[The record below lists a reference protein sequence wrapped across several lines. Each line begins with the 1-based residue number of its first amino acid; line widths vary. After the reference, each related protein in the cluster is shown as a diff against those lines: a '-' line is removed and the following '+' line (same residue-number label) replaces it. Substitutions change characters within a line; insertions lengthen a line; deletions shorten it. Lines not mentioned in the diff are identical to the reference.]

1 MRPAARGTGPGTA
14 TKAFFWQRC
23 NSIGEACATILG
35 ATGAAYKLTSEDV
48 GQRIRVIETATN
60 EGGVAQAVS
69 ATTAAVVELSDGL
82 AADDRRHARCA
93 AASPHRRRGDGPPVR
108 QDGDGE
114 GPHLRRPRLPGHGRA
129 RRATPTAFLS
139 GSRSERVTDKAG
151 WATFTFAATGSGS
164 TYVYVEAHKKGEKLQ
179 AGVST
184 ANLFKVR
191 VR

>member
-1 MRPAARGTGPGTA
+1 MVDELKPTASRPTIAATHVALPHRLIADVVTVRQSGKTVTV
-14 TKAFFWQRC
+14 KA
-23 NSIGEACATILG
+23 
-35 ATGAAYKLTSEDV
+35 
-48 GQRIRVIETATN
+48 RI
-60 EGGVAQAVS
+60 S
-69 ATTAAVVELSDGL
+69 
-82 AADDRRHARCA
+82 DDRGFRVT
-93 AASPHRRRGDGPPVR
+93 GV
-108 QDGDGE
+108 
-114 GPHLRRPRLPGHGRA
+114 LV
-129 RRATPTAFLS
+129 RATPTAFLS